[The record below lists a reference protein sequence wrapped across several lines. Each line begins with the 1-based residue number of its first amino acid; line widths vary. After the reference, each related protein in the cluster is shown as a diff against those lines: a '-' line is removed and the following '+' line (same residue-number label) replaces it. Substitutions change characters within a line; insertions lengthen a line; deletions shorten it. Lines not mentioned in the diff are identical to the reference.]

1 MLSAWVNLDSWV
13 TQMNTTQ
20 AYIAVEGVIGV
31 GKTTLARM
39 FQKEIGAQLVLEV
52 FEENPF
58 LTDFYTDR
66 ARYAFQTQ
74 IFFLLSRYRQQR
86 ALLQRDLFR
95 ERIVSD
101 YLFEKDRIFA
111 HINLDDH
118 ELDMYN
124 QIFSLMERELPKPD
138 RIVYLQ
144 ASIEL
149 LLERIARRGRPFER
163 QMDPEYL
170 EVLAEAYAYFFAHY
184 RGSPVLVVN
193 AAEVD
198 FVGNPALA
206 RQLLQAAL
214 QLREGTALFRPP
226 GLA

>member
-1 MLSAWVNLDSWV
+1 MAEGSARDAHFIV
-13 TQMNTTQ
+13 
-20 AYIAVEGVIGV
+20 VEGVIGV
-31 GKTTLARM
+31 GKTSLAKC
-39 FQKEIGAQLVLEV
+39 FAQLLGGFPLLEV
-52 FEENPF
+52 VEQNPF
-58 LTDFYTDR
+58 LSDFYRDR
-66 ARYAFQTQ
+66 RVFAFQTQ